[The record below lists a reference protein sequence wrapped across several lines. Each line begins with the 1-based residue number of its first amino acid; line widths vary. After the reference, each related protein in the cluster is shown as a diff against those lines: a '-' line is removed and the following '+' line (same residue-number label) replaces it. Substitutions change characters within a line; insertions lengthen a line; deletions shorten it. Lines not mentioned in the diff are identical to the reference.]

1 MRDRYW
7 LRLNC
12 NHQVGDFMRYLLGGG
27 FEEWVKHSGVSEK
40 SFLCEC
46 DFEPIAAYV
55 LLMKGS

>member
-1 MRDRYW
+1 
-7 LRLNC
+7 
-12 NHQVGDFMRYLLGGG
+12 MRYLLGGG